1 MTKFIAICLFL
12 SSLFAILFAENR
24 LMGNI
29 TGQWTFGVLLAISWL
44 SASVAIYRHR
54 KSE

>member
-1 MTKFIAICLFL
+1 MTKFIAFCLFL

-24 LMGNI
+24 LVGNV
-29 TGQWTFGVLLAISWL
+29 TGQWTFGILLAVSWL
-44 SASVAIYRHR
+44 SACVAIYHHR